1 MGENTPEVSEVNP
14 TDGGQVNGS
23 ENATSA
29 PEATY
34 FNVDEYKDYLVPV
47 KLDGEELTVPLAEA
61 ISGYQ
66 RQADYTR
73 KTQELASQREQFQ
86 FATAL
91 QSALE
96 TDPEATIQLLQRHYG
111 GAVQQAMEPEVPE
124 FADPLEQQVWE
135 INQKVQQIEDF
146 KAQQE
151 IEREVSRLQTK
162 YPDFNPQEIIVTAL
176 RSGNNDLEAVYK
188 QVAYDKIVAKMQTQQ
203 EAQQVLSNQEQ
214 AIVDA
219 KRQAAIVSGGASAVG
234 KVDDTPQ
241 ISSVRDAWFAAKRNI
256 G

>member
-14 TDGGQVNGS
+14 TDSGQVTGS
-23 ENATSA
+23 EIATGGTEV
-29 PEATY
+29 PV

-96 TDPEATIQLLQRHYG
+96 SDPEGTINLLQRHYG
-111 GAVQQAMEPEVPE
+111 GSVQQAMEPEVPE

-162 YPDFNPQEIIVTAL
+162 YPDFVPQEVIMTAL
-176 RSGNNDLEAVYK
+176 KTGNNDLEAVYK
-188 QVAYDKIVAKMQTQQ
+188 QVAYDKIMARMQTET
-203 EAQQVLSNQEQ
+203 EAKQVLTQQEQ

-219 KRQAAIVSGGASAVG
+219 KRQAGMVSGGASAVG
-234 KVDDTPQ
+234 KVEENPQ
-241 ISSVRDAWFAAKRNI
+241 ISSVRDAWFAAKRNF